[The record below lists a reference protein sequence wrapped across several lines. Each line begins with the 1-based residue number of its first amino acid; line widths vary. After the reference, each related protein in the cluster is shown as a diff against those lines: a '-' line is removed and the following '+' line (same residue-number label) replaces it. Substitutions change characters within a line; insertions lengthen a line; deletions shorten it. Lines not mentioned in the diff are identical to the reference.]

1 MESPQSLL
9 QQDKN
14 KNTPLSGDSHSF
26 LCRYKDRDRH
36 VIDKENTLHIRL
48 MKKKAIIWALIQI
61 VIITVSVVLSLKIS
75 AELKSDSPVVGTLIF
90 LIISLSLSL
99 VNYGALSFV
108 FSAEEELFHISKS
121 RSSPPV

>member
-1 MESPQSLL
+1 
-9 QQDKN
+9 
-14 KNTPLSGDSHSF
+14 
-26 LCRYKDRDRH
+26 
-36 VIDKENTLHIRL
+36 
-48 MKKKAIIWALIQI
+48 MKKKAIIWAFVQI

-108 FSAEEELFHISKS
+108 FCTEEELFRMTKS

>member
-1 MESPQSLL
+1 
-9 QQDKN
+9 
-14 KNTPLSGDSHSF
+14 
-26 LCRYKDRDRH
+26 
-36 VIDKENTLHIRL
+36 
-48 MKKKAIIWALIQI
+48 MKKKAIIWALVQI
-61 VIITVSVVLSLKIS
+61 VIITAAIFLSLKIS

-108 FSAEEELFHISKS
+108 FSAEEELLRMTKS